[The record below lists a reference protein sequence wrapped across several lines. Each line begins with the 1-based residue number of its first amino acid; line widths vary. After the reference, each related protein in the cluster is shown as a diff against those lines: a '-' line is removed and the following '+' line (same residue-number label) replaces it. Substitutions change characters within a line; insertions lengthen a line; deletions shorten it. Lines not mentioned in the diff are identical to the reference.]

1 MNSNKVLYIL
11 VLVAVAF
18 LAAGLGA
25 VSGSAAMYYL
35 IQRDNSNQST
45 TGEPTLQPTQAS
57 GAAVITIESTDIQT
71 AITNGVEKVGPAV
84 VTVVAELPDQM
95 SFFGTVSGG
104 ESTGSGFILSNDG
117 YIITNNHVVEDAQQ
131 ISVVF
136 QNGDELEAQL
146 VGTDPYTDIAVLK
159 ASGTMPATATL
170 GNSDLLRP
178 GETVIAIG
186 SPLGDFKNTV
196 TTGVISATGRSIDIG
211 SGYTMEGLLQTDAA
225 INSGNSG
232 GPLVNLAG
240 EVIGINTLIVRDSGS
255 GTTVEGLGFAIPAST
270 IQAIANQIITTGYV
284 SRPYVGISW
293 QTITPTLAQRYRLGA
308 EWGIYVSDVQ
318 ADSPASAAGLRRGD
332 IITSIGGVAID
343 EDHPYLN
350 TLFTFSPG
358 QQVTV
363 EYVRQNRIGQTTLT
377 LGESR

>member
-25 VSGSAAMYYL
+25 VGGSAAMYYL

-71 AITNGVEKVGPAV
+71 AITSGVEKVGPTV

-136 QNGDELEAQL
+136 QNGDELEVQL

-159 ASGTMPATATL
+159 ASGTMPSTATL

-196 TTGVISATGRSIDIG
+196 TTGVISATGRSIDTG

-363 EYVRQNRIGQTTLT
+363 EYVRQNRTGQTTLT